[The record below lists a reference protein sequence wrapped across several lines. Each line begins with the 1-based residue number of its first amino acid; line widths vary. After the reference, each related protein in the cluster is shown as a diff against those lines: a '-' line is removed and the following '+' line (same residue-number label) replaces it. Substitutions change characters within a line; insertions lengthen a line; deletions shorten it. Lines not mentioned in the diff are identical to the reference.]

1 MNKKTMTLIFG
12 VLLFISVN
20 PLLAQKEW
28 TLEECILY
36 AFENNIEIKKSVI
49 NVTSADADLLQSKL
63 NLLPTVNGSISQSY
77 NWGRGLNPQS
87 NLYVTEQTDN
97 TSFGLSSDL
106 TLFNGLQQINNVRKN
121 QFDYLAAKYDSD
133 KIRNDMSLNVAAGYL
148 QILFNL
154 ELVKNA
160 ERQVETSM
168 DQINRTTKQVD
179 AGAIAR
185 GSLYDIQAQGASEEA
200 NLVSAQNK
208 LMLAYLDLMQ
218 LLDLES
224 NTEFDIAK
232 PQLEITGTPTLLPAE
247 SIYEK
252 SVTLMPEIKSAEY
265 KVQSAA
271 RSLAMAKGMRSPR
284 LYASGSYGTG
294 FSRQILAIIG
304 TDSVTNAPIF
314 GDTKSFDLQFKDN
327 RSGNLFFGLSIPIF
341 NGFQVSTNI
350 NQSKMYQETVDLNL
364 QSERLRLRKNI
375 ESSYADAIA
384 AYQTYLARKKSVDAF
399 TEAFKYTEEKF
410 NVGMVNSTDYNV
422 SKIQLANAESD
433 LASSKFDYIFKTK
446 ILDFYMGKTLSLSDI
461 ANVKVN

>member
-12 VLLFISVN
+12 VLLFISGN

-36 AFENNIEIKKSVI
+36 AFENNIEIKKSIISVE
-49 NVTSADADLLQSKL
+49 SADADLLQSKL
-63 NLLPTVNGSISQSY
+63 NLLPTANGSASQSY
-77 NWGRGLNPQS
+77 RWGRNLNPQS
-87 NLYVTEQTDN
+87 NLYVTEQTDQ
-97 TSFGLSSDL
+97 TSFALSSDF
-106 TLFNGLQQINNVRKN
+106 TLFNGFQQINNVQKT
-121 QFDYLAAKYDSD
+121 QFDYLAIKYDSD

-148 QILFNL
+148 LILFNI

-160 ERQVETSM
+160 ERQVQTSQ
-168 DQINRTTKQVD
+168 DQINRTMKQVE
-179 AGAIAR
+179 AGAVAR
-185 GSLYDIQAQGASEEA
+185 GSLFDIQAQGAGEEA
-200 NLVSAQNK
+200 NLVSARNN

-218 LLDLES
+218 LLDLEA
-224 NTEFDIAK
+224 NADFDIEK
-232 PQLEITGTPTLLPAE
+232 PQLEIIGTPTLLPAE
-247 SIYEK
+247 MIYNK
-252 SVTLMPEIKSAEY
+252 SVTLMPEIRSAELR
-265 KVQSAA
+265 VQSAD
-271 RSLAMAKGMRSPR
+271 RSLAMAKGMRSPH
-284 LYASGSYGTG
+284 LFVSGSYGSA
-294 FSRQILAIIG
+294 FSRQILEITG
-304 TDSVTNAPIF
+304 YTPEGVPIF
-314 GDTKSFDLQFKDN
+314 GDTKAFDLQFNDN
-327 RSGNLFFGLSIPIF
+327 RSGSVYFGLNIPIF

-364 QSERLRLRKNI
+364 QSEKLRLRKNI
-375 ESSYADAIA
+375 ESAYADAIA

-399 TEAFKYTEEKF
+399 FEAFKYTEEKF